1 MKLKYD
7 PETDAAYIDI
17 EPRPST
23 ESFELCEDIVID
35 LDAGGRVVGIEVQWA
50 SRKFDVERMRATL
63 ERTPAAR
70 SA

>member
-17 EPRPST
+17 EPRPGT
-23 ESFELCEDIVID
+23 ESFELCGDIVID
-35 LDAGGRVVGIEVQWA
+35 LDAGGHVVGIEVQWA
-50 SRKFDVERMRATL
+50 SRKFDVERLRAVL
-63 ERTPAAR
+63 EREPAAR

>member
-17 EPRPST
+17 EPRTSA

-35 LDAGGRVVGIEVQWA
+35 LDADGHVVGIEVQWA
-50 SRKFDVERMRATL
+50 SRKFDVERMREAL
-63 ERTPAAR
+63 ERAPAAR